1 MFSKT
6 LVIRRVGGLEA
17 AKGVTSAQDVIRRV
31 GGLEDHFHI
40 FLDNLQVIRRVGG
53 LEGIRRSR
61 VPGRHVIRRVG
72 GLEVNVDAAAFFL

>member
-1 MFSKT
+1 M
-6 LVIRRVGGLEA
+6 RRGG
-17 AKGVTSAQDVIRRV
+17 VIRRV

>member
-1 MFSKT
+1 M
-6 LVIRRVGGLEA
+6 VIRRVGGLEA
-17 AKGVTSAQDVIRRV
+17 HHAARRQH
-31 GGLEDHFHI
+31 DA
-40 FLDNLQVIRRVGG
+40 VIRRVGG